1 MPSDS
6 VKTSLIGS
14 STYLNEVYEKMNIA
28 NIKKIVTTQV
38 LSQIS

>member
-28 NIKKIVTTQV
+28 NIKKIEA
-38 LSQIS
+38 IAIF